1 MMNDPNFKLL
11 EYLKY
16 DTSLGR
22 EQNIDLGKDSSLAC
36 ADIIKLKGGVILT
49 QFASDKR
56 TDKITNKEE
65 VSLSS

>member
-1 MMNDPNFKLL
+1 MEKKIVEEIYKKMMNDPNFKLL

-49 QFASDKR
+49 
-56 TDKITNKEE
+56 
-65 VSLSS
+65 